1 MNKIKFEGRYNIS
14 KNIFSICLKI
24 CFFMNIY
31 VYFKWLKVFIMV
43 YLLVIDKFICKKFFI
58 KF

>member
-31 VYFKWLKVFIMV
+31 VYFK
-43 YLLVIDKFICKKFFI
+43 
-58 KF
+58 

>member
-14 KNIFSICLKI
+14 KNILSKCLKI
-24 CFFMNIY
+24 CF
-31 VYFKWLKVFIMV
+31 FIMV